1 MIYACP
7 APARS
12 VARTPRRAMR
22 RARGDDV
29 ARAALDRAD
38 FARLSPRARH
48 AALFD
53 AHDRYARGD
62 GDALAREHRFV
73 RDDEE
78 DERRGDAWAVRLA
91 RRYHEKLYKAYAV
104 FDATTRDGETGARW
118 RTAAEVRAGKGQFT
132 CGEKRCE
139 TSDGLASF
147 ECVFAYD
154 EGGVRKKA
162 MMKVR
167 ACARCAEK
175 LGAGGGVSRAKPKDR
190 KREKKD
196 RKRKRD
202 AEKDDAREAL
212 RGLLEM

>member
-1 MIYACP
+1 M
-7 APARS
+7 
-12 VARTPRRAMR
+12 
-22 RARGDDV
+22 
-29 ARAALDRAD
+29 
-38 FARLSPRARH
+38 
-48 AALFD
+48 
-53 AHDRYARGD
+53 
-62 GDALAREHRFV
+62 
-73 RDDEE
+73 
-78 DERRGDAWAVRLA
+78 
-91 RRYHEKLYKAYAV
+91 
-104 FDATTRDGETGARW
+104 
-118 RTAAEVRAGKGQFT
+118 RAGKGQFT